1 MSSDAFKIQA
11 HIHQVYYE
19 GYSGISPWRELGGK
33 YKAKNLIEVCRRAD
47 F

>member
-11 HIHQVYYE
+11 HIHQVYDE